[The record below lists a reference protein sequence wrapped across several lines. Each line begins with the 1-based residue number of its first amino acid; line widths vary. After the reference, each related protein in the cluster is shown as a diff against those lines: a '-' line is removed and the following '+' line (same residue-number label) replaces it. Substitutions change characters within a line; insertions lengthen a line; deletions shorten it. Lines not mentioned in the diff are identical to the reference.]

1 MNQTKAKTSPSRT
14 FRGGGFLS
22 PVKGRG
28 RWAKL
33 CLEAALG
40 PAAALCRA
48 SRGDVLQDEALR
60 AVALRALQEAV
71 AVANKCGER
80 LGRRRMS
87 REMLAACRRP
97 GARRRAEY
105 LSQVEKTLAPL
116 LAAAKKNGTPVPILS
131 RLLRLSRRLEAGL

>member
-1 MNQTKAKTSPSRT
+1 
-14 FRGGGFLS
+14 
-22 PVKGRG
+22 
-28 RWAKL
+28 
-33 CLEAALG
+33 
-40 PAAALCRA
+40 
-48 SRGDVLQDEALR
+48 VLQDEALR